1 VSAPFSA
8 RDALAWTGGE
18 LVHGSPDAWL
28 AGACIDTRTLGQG
41 ELFLAVVG
49 TSHDAHRFLEQALL
63 GGAGGLVVERG
74 RALPKGLPAALPVL
88 AVPETTRALG
98 ALAAGH
104 RARFA
109 GPLVAITG
117 SNGKTSTKEMCA
129 AILGQ
134 RAPCLKNAGNLN
146 NQYGLPLTLL
156 RRGPE
161 HASVV
166 VELGMNHRGEIA
178 ALTAIARPTVAVI
191 TNAGSAHIEHLGSRD
206 EIARE
211 KGDILLGLAPGGTAV
226 LNADDPRVL
235 AQGERTRERVLRF
248 GQGPGAEVRA
258 LDLRRASAGLVFEL
272 ESPAGRAPISLA
284 GLGEGTLSNALA
296 AAAAALCA
304 GASLEDVAAGL
315 ARWRPLAGR
324 LHPIELPGDRLV
336 LDDAYNANPQ
346 SLENALRLLASL
358 PQGGRSIAVLGDMG
372 ELGAAADPA
381 HREAGRLAAGL
392 GIDFLFAVG
401 ERAPLVAA
409 SAREAGMPAARVQ
422 ACKSHTEAAQ
432 AVLALWRAGD
442 RVLVKGS
449 RSARMERVVE
459 QLVAETRS

>member
-1 VSAPFSA
+1 VSEPFLA

-18 LVHGSPDAWL
+18 LVHGSPDERL
-28 AGACIDTRTLGQG
+28 AGVSIDTRTLGQG

-49 TSHDAHRFLEQALL
+49 TSHDAHRFLEQALA
-63 GGAGGLVVERG
+63 GGAGGLLVERRRELPG
-74 RALPKGLPAALPVL
+74 SLPEALPAI

-117 SNGKTSTKEMCA
+117 SSGKTTTKEMCA

-134 RAPCLKNAGNLN
+134 AAPCLKNAGNLN

-156 RRGPE
+156 RRGAE

-178 ALTAIARPTVAVI
+178 ALAAIALPTVAVI
-191 TNAGSAHIEHLGSRD
+191 TNAGSAHIENLGSRD

-211 KGDILLGLAPGGTAV
+211 KGDILTGLAAGGTAV

-235 AQGERTRERVLRF
+235 AQAERTRERVLLF
-248 GQGPGAEVRA
+248 GSGPGADVRA
-258 LDLRRASAGLVFEL
+258 LDVRRVGFGLSFEL
-272 ESPAGRAPISLA
+272 ASPAGRAAVSVA
-284 GLGEGTLSNALA
+284 GLGEGTVSNALA
-296 AAAAALCA
+296 AAAAALASGA
-304 GASLEDVAAGL
+304 GLGDVASGL

-324 LHPIELPGDRLV
+324 LHPIELPGDLLV

-358 PQGGRSIAVLGDMG
+358 GEGGRSIAVLGDMG
-372 ELGAAADPA
+372 ELGAASEGA
-381 HREAGRLAAGL
+381 HREVGRLVAGL

-409 SAREAGMPAARVQ
+409 GAREAGMQAARAH
-422 ACKSHTEAAQ
+422 ACKSHAEAALG
-432 AVLALWRAGD
+432 VLALWQAGD

-459 QLVAETRS
+459 QLVAEKRP